1 MNRKI
6 GVRLVKCLVAGA
18 ALAVLLPQA
27 VEWGSN
33 VYATSVKPA
42 PSVSSQQLQN
52 KLLQAMATRSET
64 LTFTYQGR
72 VNGLKHQLQTAIQQ
86 AMESDPYVNYTIK
99 SYAFT
104 YTGTTTSAQVTIRLS
119 YRETKEQTAYVDST
133 VKTVLGDI
141 ITKGM
146 TDHEKVKAIHDWIV
160 VRLKYDETQQK
171 YTAYDGLKTGST
183 VCQGYSLLA
192 YKMLERAGI
201 TNRIVEGRAG
211 GQLHAWNLV
220 LLDGRWYH
228 MDTTWDDPTPDR
240 ANEVSTSYYLQT
252 DTEMRRDH
260 SWVKPYPQANTSYR
274 ETLSS
279 LVSAGG
285 SKAAVYQK
293 LYNTLEYPL
302 QDGKG
307 LVKSSADIKEQVR
320 KIANKGGTT
329 LTFAYQG
336 TERSLKEDLQS
347 LYQLGLKSISYQITD
362 LGSTGNLRVTLK
374 WT

>member
-6 GVRLVKCLVAGA
+6 GVRLVKCLVVGA
-18 ALAVLLPQA
+18 ALAVLLPHA
-27 VEWGSN
+27 VEWGNN
-33 VYATSVKPA
+33 VYAASVKPA

-72 VNGLKHQLQTAIQQ
+72 VNGLKQQLQTAIKQ

-99 SYAFT
+99 SYAFS
-104 YTGTTTSAQVTIRLS
+104 YTGTTTSAEVTIRLS

-133 VKTVLGDI
+133 VKAVLGDI
-141 ITKGM
+141 ITKRM

-211 GQLHAWNLV
+211 GQLHAWNLI
-220 LLDGRWYH
+220 LLDGHWYH

-240 ANEVSTSYYLQT
+240 GNEVSTSYYLLT
-252 DTEMRRDH
+252 DAEMRRDH
-260 SWVKPYPQANTSYR
+260 SWVKQYPQANTSYR
-274 ETLSS
+274 QTLSG
-279 LVSAGG
+279 LIAAGG
-285 SKAAVYQK
+285 PKAAVYQK
-293 LYNTLEYPL
+293 LYNNLEYPL

-307 LVKSSADIKEQVR
+307 LAKSSAEIKEQVR
-320 KIANKGGTT
+320 KEINKGGAM
-329 LTFAYQG
+329 LTFGYQG

-347 LYQLGLKSISYQITD
+347 LYQLGLKTISYQITD

>member
-6 GVRLVKCLVAGA
+6 GVRLVKCLVAGT

-27 VEWGSN
+27 VEWSSS
-33 VYATSVKPA
+33 VYAASVKPTS
-42 PSVSSQQLQN
+42 SVSSQQLQN
-52 KLLQAMATRSET
+52 KLLQAMDTRSET

-72 VNGLKHQLQTAIQQ
+72 VNGLKQQLETAIQQ

-99 SYAFT
+99 SYAFS

-133 VKTVLGDI
+133 VQSVLGDI

-220 LLDGRWYH
+220 LLDGHWYH

-240 ANEVSTSYYLQT
+240 GNEVSTSYYLLT
-252 DTEMRRDH
+252 DSEMRRDH

-274 ETLSS
+274 QTLSAMIA
-279 LVSAGG
+279 AGG
-285 SKAAVYQK
+285 PKAAVYQK
-293 LYNTLEYPL
+293 LYNNLEYPL

-307 LVKSSADIKEQVR
+307 LVNSSADIKEQVR
-320 KIANKGGTT
+320 TAINKGGAT
-329 LTFAYQG
+329 LTFGYQG
-336 TERSLKEDLQS
+336 TERSLKEDLQP
-347 LYQLGLKSISYQITD
+347 LYQLGLKSISYQITN
-362 LGSTGNLRVTLK
+362 LGSTGNLRVTLR

>member
-6 GVRLVKCLVAGA
+6 GVRLVKCLVVGA
-18 ALAVLLPQA
+18 ALAVLLPHA
-27 VEWGSN
+27 VEWGNN
-33 VYATSVKPA
+33 VYAASVKPA

-72 VNGLKHQLQTAIQQ
+72 VNGLKQQLQTAIKQ

-99 SYAFT
+99 SYAFS
-104 YTGTTTSAQVTIRLS
+104 YTGTTTSAEVTIRLS

-133 VKTVLGDI
+133 VKAVLGDI

-220 LLDGRWYH
+220 LLDGHWYH

-240 ANEVSTSYYLQT
+240 GNKVSTSYYLLT
-252 DTEMRRDH
+252 DAEMRRDH
-260 SWVKPYPQANTSYR
+260 SWVKQYPQANTSYR
-274 ETLSS
+274 QTLSG
-279 LVSAGG
+279 LVAVGG
-285 SKAAVYQK
+285 PKAAVYQK
-293 LYNTLEYPL
+293 LYNTLEYTL

-307 LVKSSADIKEQVR
+307 LVKSSVEIKEQVR
-320 KIANKGGTT
+320 KEINKGGAT
-329 LTFAYQG
+329 LTFGYQG

>member
-33 VYATSVKPA
+33 VYAASTKPA

-72 VNGLKHQLQTAIQQ
+72 VNGLKQQLQTAIQQ

-99 SYAFT
+99 SYAFS

-133 VKTVLGDI
+133 VKAVLGDI

-160 VRLKYDETQQK
+160 VRLKYDESQQK

-240 ANEVSTSYYLQT
+240 ANEVSTSYYLLT

-274 ETLSS
+274 ETLSV
-279 LVSAGG
+279 LVATGG

-307 LVKSSADIKEQVR
+307 LVKTSADIKEQVR
-320 KIANKGGTT
+320 KIVNKGGTT

>member
-6 GVRLVKCLVAGA
+6 GVRLVKCLVVGA
-18 ALAVLLPQA
+18 ALAVLLPHA
-27 VEWGSN
+27 VEWGNN
-33 VYATSVKPA
+33 VYAASVKPA

-72 VNGLKHQLQTAIQQ
+72 VNGLKQQLQTAIKQ

-99 SYAFT
+99 SYAFS
-104 YTGTTTSAQVTIRLS
+104 YTGTTTSAEVTIRLS

-133 VKTVLGDI
+133 VKAVLGDI

-220 LLDGRWYH
+220 LLDGHWYH

-240 ANEVSTSYYLQT
+240 GNEVSTSYYLLT
-252 DTEMRRDH
+252 DAEMRRDH
-260 SWVKPYPQANTSYR
+260 SWVKQYPQANTSYR
-274 ETLSS
+274 QTLSG
-279 LVSAGG
+279 LVAAGG
-285 SKAAVYQK
+285 PKAAVYQK
-293 LYNTLEYPL
+293 LYNTLEYTL

-307 LVKSSADIKEQVR
+307 LVKSSAEIKEQVR
-320 KIANKGGTT
+320 KEINKGGVT
-329 LTFAYQG
+329 LTFGYQG

>member
-1 MNRKI
+1 MNRTFE
-6 GVRLVKCLVAGA
+6 VCLLLCLMVGA
-18 ALAVLLPQA
+18 ALAMLLPHA
-27 VEWGSN
+27 VEWRSN
-33 VYATSVKPA
+33 VCATSIKPA

-72 VNGLKHQLQTAIQQ
+72 VNGLKQQLQIAIKQ

-99 SYAFT
+99 SYAFS
-104 YTGTTTSAQVTIRLS
+104 YTGTTTSAEVTIRLS

-133 VKTVLGDI
+133 VKAVLGDI

-201 TNRIVEGRAG
+201 SNRIVEGRAG

-220 LLDGRWYH
+220 LLDGHWYH

-240 ANEVSTSYYLQT
+240 GNEVSTSYYLLT
-252 DTEMRRDH
+252 DAEMRRDH
-260 SWVKPYPQANTSYR
+260 SWVKQYPQANTSYR
-274 ETLSS
+274 QTLSG
-279 LVSAGG
+279 LVAAGG
-285 SKAAVYQK
+285 PKAAAYQK
-293 LYNTLEYPL
+293 LYNTLEYTL

-307 LVKSSADIKEQVR
+307 LVKSSAEIKEQVR
-320 KIANKGGTT
+320 KEINKGGAT
-329 LTFAYQG
+329 LTFGYQG
-336 TERSLKEDLQS
+336 TERSLKEDRQS

>member
-27 VEWGSN
+27 VEWSN
-33 VYATSVKPA
+33 VYAASVKPVQ
-42 PSVSSQQLQN
+42 SVSAQQLQS

-64 LTFTYQGR
+64 LTFTYQGW
-72 VNGLKHQLQTAIQQ
+72 VNGLRQQLKKAISQ

-99 SYAFT
+99 SYVFS
-104 YTGTTTSAQVTIRLS
+104 YTGTTTSAEVTIRLS
-119 YRETKEQTAYVDST
+119 YRETKEQTAYVDNT
-133 VKTVLGDI
+133 VRSVLGNI

-146 TDHEKVKAIHDWIV
+146 SDHEKVKAIHDWIV
-160 VRLKYDETQQK
+160 VRLKYDETLQK
-171 YTAYDGLKTGST
+171 YTAFDGLKTGST

-240 ANEVSTSYYLQT
+240 GKEVSTAYYLLT
-252 DTEMRRDH
+252 DAEMRRDH
-260 SWVKPYPQANTSYR
+260 FWVKPYPQADTSYR
-274 ETLSS
+274 QTLSG
-279 LVSAGG
+279 LVAAGG
-285 SKAAVYQK
+285 PKAAVYQK
-293 LYNTLEYPL
+293 LYNNLEYPL
-302 QDGKG
+302 YDGKG
-307 LVKSSADIKEQVR
+307 LIKSSAEIKELAR
-320 KIANKGGTT
+320 KTMGRSGTT
-329 LTFAYQG
+329 LTFGYQG
-336 TERSLKEDLQS
+336 TERSLTKDLQP
-347 LYQLGLKSISYQITD
+347 LYQLGLKSISYQIAD

-374 WT
+374 WTK

>member
-6 GVRLVKCLVAGA
+6 GVRLIKCLVAGA
-18 ALAVLLPQA
+18 ALAVLLPHA
-27 VEWGSN
+27 VEWGNN
-33 VYATSVKPA
+33 VYAASVKPA

-72 VNGLKHQLQTAIQQ
+72 VNGLKQQLQTAIKQ

-99 SYAFT
+99 SYAFS
-104 YTGTTTSAQVTIRLS
+104 YTGTTTSAEVTIRLS

-133 VKTVLGDI
+133 VKAVLGDI

-192 YKMLERAGI
+192 YKMLERSGI

-220 LLDGRWYH
+220 LLDGHWYH

-240 ANEVSTSYYLQT
+240 GNEVSTSYYQLT
-252 DTEMRRDH
+252 DSEMRRDH
-260 SWVKPYPQANTSYR
+260 SWVKQYPQANTSYR
-274 ETLSS
+274 QTLSG
-279 LVSAGG
+279 LIAAGG
-285 SKAAVYQK
+285 PKAAVYQK
-293 LYNTLEYPL
+293 LYNNLEYPL

-307 LVKSSADIKEQVR
+307 LVKSSSEIKEQVR
-320 KIANKGGTT
+320 KEINKGGAT
-329 LTFAYQG
+329 LTFGYQG

-347 LYQLGLKSISYQITD
+347 LYQLGLKTISYQITD